1 MNQQIIKAIREKKVI
16 EFDYQ
21 GYHRVAEPHV
31 YGQNQ
36 GVDQL
41 LVYQIRGGS
50 SSGRLPN
57 WRRVDLQG
65 MINLIVT
72 EETFHGPRT
81 NVSGR
86 HSTWDIT
93 YEIVR

>member
-1 MNQQIIKAIREKKVI
+1 MNQQIIKAIRGKRLI
-16 EFDYQ
+16 EFDYH

-31 YGQNQ
+31 YGQNH

-50 SSGRLPN
+50 SSGRLPD

-65 MINLIVT
+65 IINLIAT
-72 EETFHGPRT
+72 EETFHGPRS

-86 HSTWDIT
+86 HSTWDRT
-93 YEIVR
+93 YEIVK

>member
-1 MNQQIIKAIREKKVI
+1 MNQQIVKAIREKKVI

-31 YGQNQ
+31 YGQNH

-41 LVYQIRGGS
+41 LVFQIGGGS
-50 SSGRLPN
+50 SSGNLPD
-57 WRRVDLQG
+57 WRRVDIHE
-65 MINLIVT
+65 MTNLLIT
-72 EETFHGPRT
+72 EKTFHGARP
-81 NVSGR
+81 NVSGK
-86 HSTWDIT
+86 HSTWDST